1 MNNYNKLQI
10 LFHDIVF
17 KKKFINKF
25 LYDIEKLIY
34 LNKLK
39 NNIDSSI
46 FITGLSRSG
55 TTSLLNFIYSSNEYA
70 SLTYR
75 NMPFVLTPHFSKLF
89 NKKNISKRERLHKD
103 RINFDIN
110 SPESFDEIFFN
121 NDDDF
126 IINELRNYIKLII
139 NSEVKTRYLSK
150 NNLNFKRIDLIS
162 SILPESIFL
171 ILIRDP
177 LQHAFSLLKQHLNFC
192 KLQRDDDFIRRY
204 MNYIGHN
211 EFGLNHIPL
220 NKPIRYNDF
229 NHINYWLEQWLFF
242 YENIYSNYQSY
253 QNCHFVIYERLDNL
267 RYITKLL
274 ENLDLNKNKNLK
286 LNYFQISTNKKI
298 ESQYD
303 NNIYRKT
310 KLVYENFLKLNR

>member
-171 ILIRDP
+171 ISIRDP

-298 ESQYD
+298 DSEYD

>member
-55 TTSLLNFIYSSNEYA
+55 TTSLLNFIYSSNEFA

-126 IINELRNYIKLII
+126 IINELRNYIRLII
-139 NSEVKTRYLSK
+139 NSEFKTRYLSK

-171 ILIRDP
+171 ISIRDP
-177 LQHAFSLLKQHLNFC
+177 LQHALSLLKQHLNFC

-242 YENIYSNYQSY
+242 YENIYNNYQSY

>member
-55 TTSLLNFIYSSNEYA
+55 TTSLLNFIYSSNEFA

-126 IINELRNYIKLII
+126 IINELRNYIRLII
-139 NSEVKTRYLSK
+139 NSEFKTRYLSK

-171 ILIRDP
+171 ISIRDP

-242 YENIYSNYQSY
+242 YENIYNNYQSY